1 MVEENDMTKELT
13 LEQADILIDRLVDLE
28 VEEIL
33 ADRDKIMEI
42 VYDYVGRKYED
53 MDLDEV
59 RELAEYHKVLE
70 VLEYVK
76 EQ

>member
-1 MVEENDMTKELT
+1 MTKKLT
-13 LEQADILIDRLVDLE
+13 LEQADILVDRLIDLE

-53 MDLDEV
+53 MGLDEIRDV
-59 RELAEYHKVLE
+59 AELSGIIEE
-70 VLEYVK
+70 LEYVK
-76 EQ
+76 E

>member
-1 MVEENDMTKELT
+1 MAKELT

-76 EQ
+76 E

>member
-1 MVEENDMTKELT
+1 MTKKLT
-13 LEQADILIDRLVDLE
+13 LEQADILVDRLIDLE

-53 MDLDEV
+53 MGLDEIRDV
-59 RELAEYHKVLE
+59 AELSGIIEA
-70 VLEYVK
+70 LEYVK
-76 EQ
+76 E

>member
-1 MVEENDMTKELT
+1 MTKELT

-59 RELAEYHKVLE
+59 R
-70 VLEYVK
+70 
-76 EQ
+76 

>member
-1 MVEENDMTKELT
+1 MVEENDMTKKLT
-13 LEQADILIDRLVDLE
+13 LEQADILVDRLIDLE

-53 MDLDEV
+53 MGLDEIRDV
-59 RELAEYHKVLE
+59 AELSGIIEA
-70 VLEYVK
+70 LEYVK
-76 EQ
+76 E

>member
-1 MVEENDMTKELT
+1 MVKENDMTKKLT
-13 LEQADILIDRLVDLE
+13 LEQADILVDRLIDLE

-53 MDLDEV
+53 MGLDEIRDV
-59 RELAEYHKVLE
+59 AELSGIIEA
-70 VLEYVK
+70 LEYVK
-76 EQ
+76 E

>member
-1 MVEENDMTKELT
+1 MTKELT

-76 EQ
+76 E

>member
-1 MVEENDMTKELT
+1 MIKESDMTKELT
-13 LEQADILIDRLVDLE
+13 LEQADLLIDRLVDLE

-76 EQ
+76 E

>member
-76 EQ
+76 E

>member
-1 MVEENDMTKELT
+1 MVKENDMTKKLT
-13 LEQADILIDRLVDLE
+13 LEQADILVDRLIDLE

-53 MDLDEV
+53 MGLDEIRDV
-59 RELAEYHKVLE
+59 AELSGIIEE
-70 VLEYVK
+70 LEYVK
-76 EQ
+76 E